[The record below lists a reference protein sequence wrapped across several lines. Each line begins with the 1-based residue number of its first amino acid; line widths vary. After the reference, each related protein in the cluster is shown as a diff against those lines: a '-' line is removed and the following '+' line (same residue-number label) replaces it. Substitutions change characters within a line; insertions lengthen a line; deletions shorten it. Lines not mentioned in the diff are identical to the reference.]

1 MDADRN
7 FDNLKGTKYFE
18 NLKNM
23 HKTGIK
29 VKKLETL
36 PSSVQSRKV
45 QPRHGAR
52 DRIPAEMRNL
62 ARDLK
67 LTHGPLLRRYKV
79 PLEEN
84 LLLGLAKDVLSKGY
98 YSLEQAWSDDCF
110 LDTENLC
117 LINKFGRN
125 IEKDYSMSL
134 SLGPNPANPKK
145 NMSKESRSKFQ
156 GSGPAPVDDFE
167 MLIDFQLEGLELL
180 GKPGNRKKF

>member
-7 FDNLKGTKYFE
+7 FDNLKGNQYFE

-29 VKKLETL
+29 IKKLDTL

-79 PLEEN
+79 PLEQN
-84 LLLGLAKDVLSKGY
+84 SLLGLAKDVLSKGY
-98 YSLEQAWSDDCF
+98 YSLEQAWLDDCF
-110 LDTENLC
+110 LDTDNLG

-134 SLGPNPANPKK
+134 SLGPNPTNPIK
-145 NMSKESRSKFQ
+145 NYSKESRLKFQ
-156 GSGPAPVDDFE
+156 GSGPGPVDDFE
-167 MLIDFQLEGLELL
+167 MLMDFQLEGLELS

>member
-7 FDNLKGTKYFE
+7 FDSLKGNQYFE

-45 QPRHGAR
+45 QPKNGSK

-67 LTHGPLLRRYKV
+67 LAHGSLLRRYKV
-79 PLEEN
+79 PLQEN

-110 LDTENLC
+110 LDTDNLC
-117 LINKFGRN
+117 LINKFGRD

-134 SLGPNPANPKK
+134 TLGPSHGDPKK
-145 NMSKESRSKFQ
+145 NKSKESRPKFQ
-156 GSGPAPVDDFE
+156 ENSPEPADDFE
-167 MLIDFQLEGLELL
+167 MLIDCELEGLELQS
-180 GKPGNRKKF
+180 KPGNRKKF